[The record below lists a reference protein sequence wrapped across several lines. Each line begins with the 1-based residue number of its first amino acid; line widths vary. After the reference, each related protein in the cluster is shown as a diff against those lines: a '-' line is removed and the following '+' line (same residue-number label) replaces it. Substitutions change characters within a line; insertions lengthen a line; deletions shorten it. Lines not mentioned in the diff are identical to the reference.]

1 MDLLHLKLF
10 FNRFHFLLLRINLMI
25 HSAMRHTIFLSVLL
39 VTFSFGV
46 NAQEKSKENYF
57 ENAAIAGRMHF
68 GFLLAHRERVEHL
81 VRHTSGFEISLSR
94 QMKGDKEWHQFYKYP
109 QTGYSYIFL
118 DFDEPEILGNAH
130 ALLAF
135 INFPFVRTKA
145 FQFSMRMSAGLGYLT
160 KKFERV
166 ENYKNDVI
174 GSTINAAI
182 QFNFETRYKLSQ
194 HLFFNFN
201 VGLTHF
207 SNGSF
212 RTPNLGINNPSVN
225 GGFTYQLHPS
235 KEFIVTGHSAAEK
248 NIQADILY
256 GAGIKEIYPPTGKKY
271 FAHTL
276 SSTLMKPVSHKV
288 RLGAGLDV
296 FYDLSLLRAFRN
308 SDEPVPNDFKIVR
321 SGIHL
326 DEELMI
332 EKLSIVFQMGA
343 YWLDQFKEDGHFY
356 HRIGFKYLLNE
367 HLFANLTL
375 KTHFARAD
383 YVECGIGWKFK
394 KL

>member
-1 MDLLHLKLF
+1 MHSLHSI
-10 FNRFHFLLLRINLMI
+10 RY
-25 HSAMRHTIFLSVLL
+25 LSVFLFVL
-39 VTFSFGV
+39 SASFSLNV
-46 NAQEKSKENYF
+46 QAQEETKQNYF
-57 ENAAIAGRMHF
+57 DHASIVTRLHY

-94 QMKGDKEWHQFYKYP
+94 QMTGEKEWQQFYKYP
-109 QTGYSYIFL
+109 QTGFSYIFL

-130 ALLAF
+130 ALVAF
-135 INFPFVRTKA
+135 VNFPFVRTTM
-145 FQFSMRMSAGLGYLT
+145 FQFSMRMSGGLGYLT
-160 KKFERV
+160 RKFQRV

-174 GSTINAAI
+174 GSSINAAI
-182 QFNFETRYKLSQ
+182 QFNFETRYTISQ

-225 GGFTYQLHPS
+225 GGFTYQLHPPV
-235 KEFIVTGHSAAEK
+235 EFISTGHTDVVK
-248 NIQADILY
+248 KMQVDILY
-256 GAGIKEIYPPTGKKY
+256 AAGIKEIYPPTGKKY

-276 SSTLMKPVSHKV
+276 SSTVMKPVSHKV

-296 FYDLSLLRAFRN
+296 FYDLSLIRAFRN
-308 SDEPVPNDFKIVR
+308 SDEVVPNDFKIVR
-321 SGIHL
+321 SGIHF

-332 EKLSIVFQMGA
+332 EKLSILFQMGA

-375 KTHFARAD
+375 KSHFARAD
-383 YVECGIGWKFK
+383 YVECGIGWKIGKF
-394 KL
+394 